1 MISRSLVLGAG
12 PVLLL
17 SLAACGKQQEH
28 AFDATAA
35 DASPV
40 SVSASG
46 GMVSPVAPAGMS
58 DAPDYAALE
67 QVDDPARVVRFLSS
81 ALYDGRWDD
90 AARAWGE
97 GEDAQT
103 LRARFDGEDPVMLIV
118 GEGTSEGAAGSI
130 YYSAPYVINRAGHPE
145 EKGTIVLR
153 RVNDVPGASQASLHW
168 HVSSMDA
175 ET

>member
-1 MISRSLVLGAG
+1 MTSRSLILAAA
-12 PVLLL
+12 PALLL

-28 AFDATAA
+28 AFDATAL
-35 DASPV
+35 DVSPV

-46 GMVSPVAPAGMS
+46 GMVSPVGPAAMP
-58 DAPDYAALE
+58 DTPDYAALE
-67 QVDDPARVVRFLSS
+67 QVEDPARVLRFLAS

-97 GEDAQT
+97 GEDAQK
-103 LRARFDGEDPVMLIV
+103 LRARFGGDDPVMLIV

-130 YYSAPYVINRAGHPE
+130 YYSAPYVINRAGQPQE
-145 EKGTIVLR
+145 NGTIVLR

-175 ET
+175 DT